1 MLNPLIIGLITF
13 AVIQAGAV
21 TGWAIRQRLPKHH
34 LTDET
39 KGLVSVSMAVVAT
52 VSALVLGLLISNA
65 NTSFS
70 ALAGEVTTLSA
81 QILRLDQM
89 LRRYGR
95 DTDPAR
101 ETLRQYA
108 ERKTSDLFPDDP
120 ADVSLGNP
128 STYELLQR
136 LEDSLLD
143 LKPAN
148 PRDQW
153 WLGQAMTLAAK
164 IGDTRWLLAQQV
176 GQGTPKSVRR
186 SPGLLA
192 DLTVRQFWSVR
203 AAQRYISGHPD
214 AMRTSCSRCRWNDP
228 RTGAG
233 VRRTHPY
240 LAATDAPGRR
250 GVGSPINRR
259 RIAVRQLVL
268 RREFCP
274 IHYPPQSVQGP
285 LSEARL
291 NAHPYT
297 PPVEL
302 LRADWILPQLR
313 MLRFD
318 LRSTNPVISTP
329 IDHYDN
335 GRGRHNLGFVL
346 KTPQDFGRLC

>member
-1 MLNPLIIGLITF
+1 MEGCFVSPFPPSDHLIALRRNPDHAKSADHWPYHLCGNP
-13 AVIQAGAV
+13 GR
-21 TGWAIRQRLPKHH
+21 GSHRLGDQTTPAKASS
-34 LTDET
+34 DRRD
-39 KGLVSVSMAVVAT
+39 KRPCLVSVAVVAT

-120 ADVSLGNP
+120 ADVRLGNP

-136 LEDSLLD
+136 LEDSLLA

-176 GQGTPKSVRR
+176 GQGTPKAFVALLVFWLTYCSPVLVCSRRPTLHQR
-186 SPGLLA
+186 SP
-192 DLTVRQFWSVR
+192 
-203 AAQRYISGHPD
+203 
-214 AMRTSCSRCRWNDP
+214 
-228 RTGAG
+228 
-233 VRRTHPY
+233 
-240 LAATDAPGRR
+240 
-250 GVGSPINRR
+250 
-259 RIAVRQLVL
+259 
-268 RREFCP
+268 
-274 IHYPPQSVQGP
+274 
-285 LSEARL
+285 
-291 NAHPYT
+291 
-297 PPVEL
+297 
-302 LRADWILPQLR
+302 
-313 MLRFD
+313 
-318 LRSTNPVISTP
+318 
-329 IDHYDN
+329 
-335 GRGRHNLGFVL
+335 
-346 KTPQDFGRLC
+346 